1 MMTPD
6 EFNRYA
12 VAVNGSAADLT
23 GRIARLLKVNP
34 RTVGRWRAGKAR
46 IPDGVERELRR
57 LGAAEDVNDPGV
69 RYRRDRWLVAFG
81 PARNGD
87 GERRYIVHRW
97 RPRFIARII
106 DWWRGLPGPEA
117 GEGEVDVSRGAV
129 IRLGRPMVLAEVEW
143 IDPMPDGT
151 DADVLLQE
159 AAEATAAFYMER
171 DDLEFRPDPADPDTE
186 EEDTGILDFGEVE
199 DTAECE
205 EDPG

>member
-1 MMTPD
+1 
-6 EFNRYA
+6 
-12 VAVNGSAADLT
+12 
-23 GRIARLLKVNP
+23 
-34 RTVGRWRAGKAR
+34 
-46 IPDGVERELRR
+46 
-57 LGAAEDVNDPGV
+57 
-69 RYRRDRWLVAFG
+69 
-81 PARNGD
+81 
-87 GERRYIVHRW
+87 
-97 RPRFIARII
+97 
-106 DWWRGLPGPEA
+106 
-117 GEGEVDVSRGAV
+117 
-129 IRLGRPMVLAEVEW
+129 MVLAEVEW